1 MTLLRRILIMF
12 GIGIAVSGPSDGIQP
27 AHGGKQWDATP
38 DAPVSFGYKVS
49 WLAIRSQDAA
59 AVISAMGLKDT
70 HPTNWATGM
79 SAAYEQSKAVF
90 VAPAL
95 GGWTFVV
102 GRDLPA
108 LDQGDIQ
115 GDPLGQHAFGHLF
128 ARLIRQFPEVQFF
141 GSYRVVDYVAW
152 ARARGGK
159 VERAFSFADGTVY
172 ANFGKQSTE
181 EHALGFIDTT
191 GMTPEAAGQALF
203 AAADNRNKQ
212 QESLE
217 KAGVPPK
224 EALERMNGAGRD
236 PLPDEQDVVD
246 LAKAWSGIDPTQLE
260 SGHFDKGSGTVGF
273 L

>member
-1 MTLLRRILIMF
+1 MSLLRRIFIML
-12 GIGIAVSGPSDGIQP
+12 GIGIAVSGPSGGIQP
-27 AHGGKQWDATP
+27 TNDGKQWDATP
-38 DAPVSFGYKVS
+38 DTPTSFGYKVS
-49 WLAIRSQDAA
+49 WLAIRSQNMTS
-59 AVISAMGLKDT
+59 VITAMGLRDT
-70 HPTNWATGM
+70 HPANWATGI
-79 SAAYEQSKAVF
+79 SAAYEKSKAVF
-90 VAPAL
+90 VTPAL
-95 GGWTFVV
+95 DGWTFVV
-102 GRDLPA
+102 GRDLPT

-115 GDPLGQHAFGHLF
+115 GDPLGAHAFGNLF

-172 ANFGKQSTE
+172 ANVGKQSTE
-181 EHALGFIDTT
+181 EHALGFLDTT

-203 AAADNRNKQ
+203 AAVDNRNKQ

-217 KAGVPPK
+217 KAGVPRK
-224 EALERMNGAGRD
+224 EALERVSRAGRY

-260 SGHFDKGSGTVGF
+260 HGHFDKGSGTVGF